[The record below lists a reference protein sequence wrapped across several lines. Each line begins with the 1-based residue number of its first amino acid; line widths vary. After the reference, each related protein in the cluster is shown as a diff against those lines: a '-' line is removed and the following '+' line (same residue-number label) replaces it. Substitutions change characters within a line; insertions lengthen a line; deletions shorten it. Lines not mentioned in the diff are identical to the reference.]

1 MTLEVDVRRD
11 FGDFSLKAQFLAPA
25 AGITG
30 LFGPS
35 GCGKS
40 SLLRALAGLDPKAT
54 GDIRVDG
61 RDWQSADGICLAT
74 HRRRVGMVFQ
84 RPSLFPHLS
93 VAGNLRFGQQRRG
106 QVGGQQDELLETLGV
121 YPLLDRRPDTLS
133 GGQAQR
139 VAIAQALLSEPDWLL
154 MDEPLS
160 ALDIDA
166 REALLQTL
174 ETLHARL
181 RAPILYV
188 SHQYEEIARL
198 ADHLLLMQAG
208 EITASG
214 SLEELSTQPSLPL
227 CHRND
232 AAAVLDGEITG
243 FDSTDQ
249 LLQISTAAG
258 ALWVSAQSRP
268 AAARVRLRVHARDVS
283 LSRSH
288 AADSSILNILPGTV
302 ASMHEEVDGQICV
315 VLRVGKTQLLSRI
328 TRRSCRLLGLEP
340 GSELYAQV
348 KAAAL
353 LRAR

>member
-1 MTLEVDVRRD
+1 MTLDVDLRRD
-11 FGDFSLKAQFLAPA
+11 FDGFSLQAQFSAPA

-40 SLLRALAGLDPKAT
+40 SLLRAIAGLDPKAR
-54 GDIRVDG
+54 GDIQVDG
-61 RDWQSADGICLAT
+61 RLWLSTDGTRLAT

-84 RPSLFPHLS
+84 QPSLFPHLS
-93 VAGNLRFGQQRRG
+93 VAGNLRFGQRRRG
-106 QVGGQQDELLETLGV
+106 QTGLPQDELLETLGV
-121 YPLLDRRPDTLS
+121 RPLLERRPHTLS

-160 ALDIDA
+160 ALDLDA
-166 REALLQTL
+166 RESLLQTL

-181 RAPILYV
+181 QTPILYV

-198 ADHLLLMQAG
+198 ADHLLLMQQG

-214 SLEELSTQPSLPL
+214 SLETLSTQPSLPL

-232 AAAVLDGEITG
+232 AAAVLDGEITV
-243 FDSTDQ
+243 FDETDR
-249 LLQISTAAG
+249 LLQIHTAAG
-258 ALWVSAQSRP
+258 PLWVSAQSRP
-268 AAARVRLRVHARDVS
+268 TGTRARLRVHARDVS
-283 LSRSH
+283 LSASR
-288 AADSSILNILPGTV
+288 AADSSILNILPATV
-302 ASMHEEVDGQICV
+302 ASMHEEADGQICV
-315 VLRVGKTQLLSRI
+315 VLRVGETQLLSRI
-328 TRRSCRLLGLEP
+328 SRRSCRLLQLKP
-340 GSELYAQV
+340 GAQLYAQV